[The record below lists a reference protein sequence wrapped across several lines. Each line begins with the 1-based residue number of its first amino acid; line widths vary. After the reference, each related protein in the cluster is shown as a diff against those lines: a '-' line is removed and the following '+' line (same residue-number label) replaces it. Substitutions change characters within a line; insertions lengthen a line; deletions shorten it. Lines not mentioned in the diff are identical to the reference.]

1 MCEAM
6 EKRIKE
12 NVEISQ
18 IETALEMLADG
29 TIPLEKIARFS
40 HLSIE
45 TVQQLADEQQHDNN

>member
-1 MCEAM
+1 M